1 MEGLSLMQGH
11 VETDFASGKNQW
23 GMCVSNIKL
32 QTLDGT
38 CVNQSL
44 GVKLYLLLVFFVFLP
59 LFETKI
65 GWTHMVHTLLFSLN
79 VFAQNIFYLYI
90 YIGSLFDITNYKLQ
104 IFCRLIMKDLELGTF
119 SANDSTDHDKA
130 SPNKQQVSRQMFC
143 CTWCSKES
151 NSCTDTSNTGDTT
164 QKANR

>member
-1 MEGLSLMQGH
+1 MGKWWSGRGHPLIPTCHTEALADMEGLSLMQGH

-65 GWTHMVHTLLFSLN
+65 G
-79 VFAQNIFYLYI
+79 
-90 YIGSLFDITNYKLQ
+90 
-104 IFCRLIMKDLELGTF
+104 
-119 SANDSTDHDKA
+119 
-130 SPNKQQVSRQMFC
+130 
-143 CTWCSKES
+143 
-151 NSCTDTSNTGDTT
+151 
-164 QKANR
+164 